1 MREDAWAHFAQG
13 VLSAEL
19 DAAEAQIQ
27 RHLRLMQLVA
37 PLVAVLSGA
46 SLPKLQVFVFLM
58 VVVRWFYGGFMVT
71 LWWF

>member
-27 RHLRLMQLVA
+27 RHLRLMQLAA
-37 PLVAVLSGA
+37 PLVALLSGA
-46 SLPKLQVFVFLM
+46 SLPKLQVFVF
-58 VVVRWFYGGFMVT
+58 
-71 LWWF
+71 